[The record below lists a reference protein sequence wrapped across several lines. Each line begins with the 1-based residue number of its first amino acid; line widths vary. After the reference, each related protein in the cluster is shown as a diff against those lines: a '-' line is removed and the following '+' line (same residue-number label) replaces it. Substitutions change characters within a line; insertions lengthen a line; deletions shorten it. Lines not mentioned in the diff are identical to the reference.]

1 MRVIIAGSRSITDLR
16 AVFHAMA
23 RAREYGIVPTSILCG
38 MARGVDMLGYEWAR
52 LQEIHVDEYP
62 ADWSKGRTA
71 GFVRNFQMARNADA
85 LVLVWDGKSNGSAN
99 MLSHA
104 ERLKL
109 KIYKSMY
116 RRPVKE

>member
-23 RAREYGIVPTSILCG
+23 KARERGIVPTSVLCG
-38 MARGVDMLGYEWAR
+38 MAAGVDTLGYEWAD
-52 LQEIHVDEYP
+52 LQEIPVVEYP

-71 GFVRNFQMARNADA
+71 GFIRNYKMARNADA
-85 LVLVWDGKSNGSAN
+85 LVLIWDGKSSGSAN

-109 KIYKSMY
+109 KIYKSIY
-116 RRPVKE
+116 K